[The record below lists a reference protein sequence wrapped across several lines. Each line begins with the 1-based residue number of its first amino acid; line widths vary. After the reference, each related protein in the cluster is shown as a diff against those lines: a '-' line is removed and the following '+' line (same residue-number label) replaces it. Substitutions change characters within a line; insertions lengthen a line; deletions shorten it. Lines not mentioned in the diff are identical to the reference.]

1 LNIYQVELSR
11 DAAKFL
17 KKLDKKTL
25 YRMQGVIE
33 LLSQNPRPPKSKKLT
48 NKNYWRVRVGD
59 YRIIYEIHDKNLI
72 IVVIKIANR
81 RDAYTFHGKK

>member
-1 LNIYQVELSR
+1 MNIYQVELSR

-17 KKLDKKTL
+17 KKLDKKTF

-81 RDAYTFHGKK
+81 RDAYAFHGK

>member
-1 LNIYQVELSR
+1 MSIYQVELSK
-11 DAAKFL
+11 DTVKFL

-33 LLSQNPRPPKSKKLT
+33 LLSQNPKPPKSKKLT

-59 YRIIYEIHDKNLI
+59 YRILYEIRDKNLI
-72 IVVIKIANR
+72 IIVIKIASR
-81 RDAYTFHGKK
+81 SDVYKFHGK

>member
-1 LNIYQVELSR
+1 MNIYQVELSR

-59 YRIIYEIHDKNLI
+59 YRIIYEILDKNLI
-72 IVVIKIANR
+72 IIVIKIANR
-81 RDAYTFHGKK
+81 RDAYAFHGK

>member
-1 LNIYQVELSR
+1 MNTYQVEISR

-25 YRMQGVIE
+25 YRIQGVIE

-72 IVVIKIANR
+72 IIVIKIANR
-81 RDAYTFHGKK
+81 RDAYAFHGK

>member
-1 LNIYQVELSR
+1 MSIYQVELSK
-11 DAAKFL
+11 DTVKFL

-33 LLSQNPRPPKSKKLT
+33 LLSQNPRPPKSKKLI

-59 YRIIYEIHDKNLI
+59 YRILYEIRDKNLI
-72 IVVIKIANR
+72 IIVIKIASR
-81 RDAYTFHGKK
+81 SDVYKFHGK

>member
-1 LNIYQVELSR
+1 MSIYQVELSK
-11 DAAKFL
+11 DTVKFL

-33 LLSQNPRPPKSKKLT
+33 LLSQNPRPPKSKKLI

-59 YRIIYEIHDKNLI
+59 YRIVYEIRDKNLI
-72 IVVIKIANR
+72 IIVIKIASR
-81 RDAYTFHGKK
+81 SDVY

>member
-1 LNIYQVELSR
+1 MNIYQVEISR

-17 KKLDKKTL
+17 KKLDKKSL
-25 YRMQGVIE
+25 YRIQGVIE

-72 IVVIKIANR
+72 IIVIKIANR
-81 RDAYTFHGKK
+81 RDAYAFHGK

>member
-1 LNIYQVELSR
+1 LNIYQVEISR
-11 DAAKFL
+11 DAIKFL

-25 YRMQGVIE
+25 YRIQGVIE

-59 YRIIYEIHDKNLI
+59 YRIIYEIKDKNLI
-72 IVVIKIANR
+72 IVIIRIANR
-81 RDAYTFHGKK
+81 SDVYKFHGK

>member
-1 LNIYQVELSR
+1 MSIYQVELSK
-11 DAAKFL
+11 DTVKFL

-33 LLSQNPRPPKSKKLT
+33 LLSQNPRPPKSKKLI

-59 YRIIYEIHDKNLI
+59 YRIVYKIRDKNLI
-72 IVVIKIANR
+72 IIVIKIASR
-81 RDAYTFHGKK
+81 SDVYKFHGK

>member
-1 LNIYQVELSR
+1 MSIYQVELSK
-11 DAAKFL
+11 DTVKFL

-33 LLSQNPRPPKSKKLT
+33 LLSQNPRPPKSKKLI

-59 YRIIYEIHDKNLI
+59 YRILYEIRDKNLI
-72 IVVIKIANR
+72 IIVIKIASR
-81 RDAYTFHGKK
+81 SDVY

>member
-1 LNIYQVELSR
+1 MNIYQVEISR
-11 DAAKFL
+11 DAIKFL

-25 YRMQGVIE
+25 YLIQGVIE

-59 YRIIYEIHDKNLI
+59 YRIVYEIKDKNLI
-72 IVVIKIANR
+72 IVVIRIANR
-81 RDAYTFHGKK
+81 SDVYKFHGK

>member
-1 LNIYQVELSR
+1 MNIYQVELSR

-81 RDAYTFHGKK
+81 RDAYAFHGK